1 MSVAE
6 IAAVEPGFLAPA
18 WHNGFTPPLASLQ
31 NPRDIEPAMQSGFAD
46 LLVSGLQDVD
56 QQVRAADTAVADFA
70 LGADLPPHQVVMA
83 LEQAR
88 MSLQFA
94 LQVRSRLVE
103 GYQELMRMQL

>member
-1 MSVAE
+1 MITSAIE
-6 IAAVEPGFLAPA
+6 SAGPGFL
-18 WHNGFTPPLASLQ
+18 PPTWAS
-31 NPRDIEPAMQSGFAD
+31 PTSPTSPSSFDA
-46 LLVSGLQDVD
+46 LLTSAVQHVD
-56 QQVRAADTAVADFA
+56 HAVQAANTSVADFA
-70 LGADLPPHQVVMA
+70 LGNDLPPHQVMLA